1 MPHLTGFRQFRQ
13 LISFMTESN
22 SGTWRHPPSLCV
34 AGLAPDDIH
43 HCFAW
48 QPWHL
53 ATSTFTLRGRRGT
66 WRQPPSFCV
75 AGKALGTLCHTQLCH
90 TPSFT
95 HNFVRH
101 SLSHTLFH
109 TPSLSHT
116 IFHTLSFTHHL
127 CHTPSFAH
135 HLCTQLYI

>member
-1 MPHLTGFRQFRQ
+1 
-13 LISFMTESN
+13 MTESN

-66 WRQPPSFCV
+66 RRQPPSFCV
-75 AGKALGTLCHTQLCH
+75 AGGALMALGWLCGVLGRCLGAIGRAV
-90 TPSFT
+90 TPWQ
-95 HNFVRH
+95 
-101 SLSHTLFH
+101 
-109 TPSLSHT
+109 
-116 IFHTLSFTHHL
+116 
-127 CHTPSFAH
+127 FAW
-135 HLCTQLYI
+135 